1 MGVVEFCKRR
11 LRVLQ
16 ILFVWLFLVF
26 GFFGGVGCF
35 GLPGLFRGLTK
46 VYALDDN
53 ISVTLEAVL
62 SLALS
67 DTTVNIP
74 VTPSDTGTF
83 SSSSFTAT
91 VSSNNSTGYKL
102 LLTDYD
108 TDTNLVHA
116 VTSTATIPTLSSNT
130 TKTSFPSN
138 QWGLSLDDTNYLP
151 TPASNGTAITVKEA
165 TTPVSNQASTVYA
178 GAKVTN
184 TTMSGAY
191 TDVVTISLIANP
203 TPTSFNQAYALAGM
217 TKSQAV
223 DNHYYYT
230 MQDMNK
236 SICDLTA
243 NEQQTTLVDIR
254 DNKTYTIFK
263 SKAPD
268 SKCWM
273 NQNLDLDLSSSITLT
288 NQNTDLNSVNS
299 WKPDRSTLTS
309 DNFNS
314 TNWKDDF
321 NTPYSY
327 NPGNIYYYTSGDT
340 SDDTQYTSLDACKVD
355 HTETECKHYH
365 AGNYYNFSA
374 AVASNDTSASTT
386 QYTVMPNSICPRSW
400 RLPQGP
406 LNASDYS
413 DFNDLLATYGIINSG
428 ASGDNVYLPDGFNN
442 LRVNPLFSVR
452 SGYVSNGN
460 HLTLGFSG
468 NYWTSSIVHA
478 ERSYIML
485 YKPTFINPQF
495 LGGRN
500 GGFSIRCLADN
511 RYEYSLNYHPNSTNV
526 SNLPSRQTARS
537 TDSTYTFTIN
547 SVAPVKTDYNFL
559 GYATSP
565 NGDVAY
571 QPGDTISILN
581 SAPTITLYA
590 KWAEGVTFSQAY
602 SQAEKTTINVGGIDY
617 YKMQDMNNNICH
629 AVGVGQETT
638 LVDTRDNNTYTVFK
652 ANDRKCW
659 MNQNLDF
666 NLSSGVTLYDTNTDL
681 NSVTSWTPGRGTI
694 ATNNLST
701 YADSDS
707 TPYSYDP
714 GDVYWYTSGT
724 NADDTKYSSFSAC
737 TGAGHTESE
746 CKHYHAGNYYNFS
759 AAVANNNTAGYS
771 TDYTQMPNS
780 ICPKGWKLPQG
791 PINSSIYSEFDGL
804 LAAYGIKEAGA
815 SNSYLTD
822 GFNRM
827 RVAPLFFV
835 RPGNAATG
843 ALHNLGKAG
852 FYWSTTVNSAEKA
865 YIVEFHSGSG
875 SIRTQRDNRRFYGF
889 QVRCVAR

>member
-203 TPTSFNQAYALAGM
+203 TPTSFNQAYALAGK

-254 DNKTYTIFK
+254 DSKTYTIFK

-273 NQNLDLDLSSSITLT
+273 NQNLDLDLSSSTPLT
-288 NQNTDLNSVNS
+288 NVNTDLNSVNS
-299 WKPDRSTLTS
+299 WTPERGTVAPEDLGSAAWTWA
-309 DNFNS
+309 DNN
-314 TNWKDDF
+314 
-321 NTPYSY
+321 PYSY
-327 NPGNIYYYTSGDT
+327 DPGNKYYYTSNST
-340 SDDTQYTSLDACKVD
+340 IDDTGYSSIENCIAANPTATDCKY
-355 HTETECKHYH
+355 YH
-365 AGNYYNFSA
+365 AGNHYNWSA
-374 AVASNDTSASTT
+374 AVASNDTSAHTA
-386 QYTVMPNSICPRSW
+386 QYDKAPNSICPRGW

-406 LNASDYS
+406 TSIDHHS
-413 DFNDLLATYGIINSG
+413 DFEYLLAAHNIKNAGSSTN
-428 ASGDNVYLPDGFNN
+428 YLTDGFNKV
-442 LRVNPLFSVR
+442 RTNPLYFVR
-452 SGYVSNGN
+452 SGATYDYSQKE
-460 HLTLGFSG
+460 LGFAG
-468 NYWTSSIVHA
+468 HYWTSTIDSSQYAYSLSFYTTSITGQRAVSQRWLEFA
-478 ERSYIML
+478 V
-485 YKPTFINPQF
+485 
-495 LGGRN
+495 
-500 GGFSIRCLADN
+500 RCLADN
-511 RYEYSLNYHPNSTNV
+511 RYLYYLNYHPNGTNV
-526 SNLPSRQTARS
+526 SNLPSKQTAHS
-537 TDSTYTFTIN
+537 TDSTYSFTTSSDI
-547 SVAPVKTDYNFL
+547 PTRTGYNFL
-559 GYATSP
+559 GYATLP
-565 NGDVAY
+565 DGEVVY
-571 QPGDTISILN
+571 QPGATVSV
-581 SAPTITLYA
+581 SSTSPTTTLYA
-590 KWAEGVTFSQAY
+590 KWGDSLGFNNSGI
-602 SQAEKTTINVGGIDY
+602 TT
-617 YKMQDMNNNICH
+617 MQEMTSTICS
-629 AVGVGQETT
+629 AASKGTT
-638 LVDTRDNNTYTVFK
+638 GLLQDTRDDKVYSILK
-652 ANDRKCW
+652 ANDNRCW
-659 MNQNLDF
+659 MTQNLDLD
-666 NLSSGVTLYDTNTDL
+666 LSTSTTLTNTSTDL
-681 NSVTSWTPGRGTI
+681 NNTDSWTPWSNTI
-694 ATNNLST
+694 APGGAWIDDTSK
-701 YADSDS
+701 
-707 TPYSYDP
+707 PYSYDL
-714 GDVYWYTSGT
+714 GDIYHYTS
-724 NADDTKYSSFSAC
+724 NSAADDTQYNSLAAC
-737 TGAGHTESE
+737 VAANHTVAD
-746 CKHYHAGNYYNFS
+746 CQHYHAGTYYNWS
-759 AAVANNNTAGYS
+759 ASVANNDTSAFVNK
-771 TDYTQMPNS
+771 YTIMPNS
-780 ICPKGWKLPQG
+780 ICPKGWRLPQG
-791 PINSSIYSEFDGL
+791 PLSAGDYSDVEDL
-804 LAAYGIKEAGA
+804 LVAHGIKSAGA
-815 SNSYLTD
+815 ITYLTN
-822 GFNRM
+822 GFNNVRA
-827 RVAPLFFV
+827 APLFLA
-835 RPGNAATG
+835 RSGNIWG
-843 ALHNLGKAG
+843 
-852 FYWSTTVNSAEKA
+852 
-865 YIVEFHSGSG
+865 G
-875 SIRTQRDNRRFYGF
+875 SIRDIGAKNLLWYSSVVSSNAAYSLYFNPSNVYTEIEGNGRVAGHS
-889 QVRCVAR
+889 VRCVAR